1 NILAIHSQ
9 LPETLP
15 PHVALYKQLMF
26 AQGPLS
32 RRHRELIATVVSA
45 ANRCDY
51 CIHHHSDA
59 LDRVTR
65 DRALVRSVR
74 ENYRNAPLG
83 AREMTMLHYAEAL
96 TLHPADDSSAR
107 IAAMQVEGWTEQEIL
122 HITLI
127 VSYFNFVNR
136 IALGLGIELE
146 PYWGEDGFSDPELRM
161 AHD

>member
-1 NILAIHSQ
+1 MAHIGIIAEENAGDVLRDLYRRYRAPWGGMDNILAIHSQ

-65 DRALVRSVR
+65 DRALVRTV
-74 ENYRNAPLG
+74 
-83 AREMTMLHYAEAL
+83 
-96 TLHPADDSSAR
+96 
-107 IAAMQVEGWTEQEIL
+107 
-122 HITLI
+122 
-127 VSYFNFVNR
+127 
-136 IALGLGIELE
+136 
-146 PYWGEDGFSDPELRM
+146 
-161 AHD
+161 